1 MAAFCVQVV
10 TDVAVHSDA
19 GLQSGHA
26 SGLLLAL
33 IAELHGSDI
42 LLQMNALELLTKLA
56 LCEHGLQY
64 LQQHGVLNALANKVT
79 AVSEDPL
86 ASLTLPG
93 KTVCTV
99 SSLHVAC
106 LLTCCVAYEAVSA
119 VILLQ
124 NFQAINAF
132 NQSNASG
139 MSTWITVFVA
149 GLIKFFGNLA
159 QSWPKEVFAEY
170 PTMVMALFE
179 TFDNPDLVLLGVAM
193 ETVGYIG
200 TTVEG
205 KYMLESLGM
214 SHFPLVGLCLYVVL
228 CFISGADF

>member
-1 MAAFCVQVV
+1 MGAFCVQVV

-19 GLQSGHA
+19 GLQGGHA
-26 SGLLLAL
+26 NGLLPAL

-42 LLQMNALELLTKLA
+42 LLQLNALELLTKLA
-56 LCEHGLQY
+56 LCDHGLQY
-64 LQQHGVLNALANKVT
+64 LQQHGVLTALANKVT

-93 KTVCTV
+93 KPDCTFCSKCCV
-99 SSLHVAC
+99 MCEADFAVTSSL
-106 LLTCCVAYEAVSA
+106 AVNSSQLRA
-119 VILLQ
+119 
-124 NFQAINAF
+124 N
-132 NQSNASG
+132 G
-139 MSTWITVFVA
+139 MSMWITVFVA
-149 GLIKFFGNLA
+149 GLIKFFGNVT

-170 PTMVMALFE
+170 PTIVMALFE
-179 TFDNPDLVLLGVAM
+179 TFDSPDLVLLGVAM

-214 SHFPLVGLCLYVVL
+214 SHCPLVRPCLCVIL
-228 CFISGADF
+228 CFTSGAGL